1 MNSGPTIRPR
11 VTFRAQPFDRH
22 MLLPS
27 EMRIS
32 DVSRAMVDIPKLI
45 RTAITGVAV
54 IMATGHGV
62 VCPLLAQETPAEGI
76 SALSKDELVQRA
88 FQWEVQWARLKKLL
102 EDERRGI
109 LAEEKRQLLAE
120 ARRRGLTTPV
130 IRQAAERGDAEA
142 QLALAITYDNGKGVS
157 EDDAEAVRW
166 YRFAAKQGL
175 EAAQYQLGV
184 MYAEGRGTLKDEVA
198 AVGWFRRAAAQKYN
212 TAQYALGVMY
222 DLGAG
227 VLRDPVLAHMWFNIA
242 GANGSEVARG
252 RRDILERDMT
262 RDEVSR
268 ATKLARSC
276 IASDFQDCEP

>member
-1 MNSGPTIRPR
+1 
-11 VTFRAQPFDRH
+11 

-62 VCPLLAQETPAEGI
+62 VRPLLAQETPAEDI
-76 SALSKDELVQRA
+76 SALSEDELVQRA
-88 FQWEVQWARLKKLL
+88 LQWEVQWARLKKLL
-102 EDERRGI
+102 EAERRGI

-222 DLGAG
+222 DLGSG
-227 VLRDPVLAHMWFNIA
+227 VLKDPVLAHMWFNIA

-252 RRDILERDMT
+252 RRDILERDMA

-268 ATKLARSC
+268 ATELARSC
-276 IASDFQDCEP
+276 IASDFRDCEP